1 MGVEPFFSCST
12 CGLLPKS
19 AFHAS
24 CLLKSQHRCRSC
36 IKLKNAQYNR
46 EHREAIRLRR
56 RTPRPLKGAELQRIL
71 VQYNRTCFV
80 TGLKSDRLAL
90 IPAVE
95 GGPADETN
103 LVPVLGKLARCLAA
117 LPPDALQRWLG
128 SERPPLRAAAAATA
142 PPPPPPRP
150 AMPVK
155 RPAAA
160 RQPLVPRPPAMTA
173 VEVDRAAA
181 DEDDMPVGLR
191 DALSQYARS
200 GERLRRLQR
209 AKPINTFSSFS

>member
-117 LPPDALQRWLG
+117 LPPDALQRWLL
-128 SERPPLRAAAAATA
+128 ERPLRAAAAATA

-155 RPAAA
+155 WPAA
-160 RQPLVPRPPAMTA
+160 RQPLVPRPPEMAA
-173 VEVDRAAA
+173 VVEV
-181 DEDDMPVGLR
+181 DDMPVGLR
-191 DALSQYARS
+191 DALSEFAS
-200 GERLRRLQR
+200 VERLQRLQR